1 MIFLFDIDGV
11 LTDTGANIDSKFK
24 NWFINWRDTWNHTY
38 VLVTGSTYERTLE
51 QVGVDITEGAVLV
64 ANCIGNSITQEGRT
78 VTLNEFEFTQEEEQF
93 LLSKLD
99 TSPYPVR
106 AGTHIALR
114 PGSVN
119 FSIVG
124 RDATEIQRQQYKHYD
139 LVEQER
145 LALAKEFKE
154 KFPRFDVFIG
164 GDISIDICLRGAH
177 KGQIVELISNYQSWD
192 QKFVFFGDK
201 MGEWGID
208 QPLADVIH
216 ERQLGRTY
224 HVTEGWQQTQ
234 EILNT
239 DIII

>member
-11 LTDTGANIDSKFK
+11 LTDTGASIDSKFK
-24 NWFINWRDTWNHTY
+24 DWFINWRDTWGHTY
-38 VLVTGSTYERTLE
+38 ILVTGSTYERTIE
-51 QVGVDITEGAVLV
+51 QIGVDITEGAVLV
-64 ANCIGNSITQEGRT
+64 ANCMGNSIMQEGRSVT
-78 VTLNEFEFTQEEEQF
+78 VNEFEFTEEEEQF

-106 AGTHIALR
+106 AGTHIATR

-124 RDATEIQRQQYKHYD
+124 RDATELQRHEYKHYD
-139 LVEQER
+139 LIEQER

-154 KFPRFDVFIG
+154 KFSRFDVFIG
-164 GDISIDICLRGAH
+164 GDISIDICLKGAH
-177 KGQIVELISNYQSWD
+177 KGQVADLVINYQPWD
-192 QKFVFFGDK
+192 QKVVFFGDK

-208 QPLADVIH
+208 QPLADAIY
-216 ERQLGRTY
+216 EQQLGKTY
-224 HVTEGWQQTQ
+224 HVTGGWQQTQ

-239 DIII
+239 DIIV

>member
-11 LTDTGANIDSKFK
+11 LTDTGSNIDSNFK
-24 NWFINWRDTWNHTY
+24 NWFINWRDTWNHNY

-51 QVGVDITEGAVLV
+51 QVGVDITEGALLV

-114 PGSVN
+114 PGS
-119 FSIVG
+119 
-124 RDATEIQRQQYKHYD
+124 
-139 LVEQER
+139 EQER

-177 KGQIVELISNYQSWD
+177 KGQVIPLVSNYRSWD
-192 QKFVFFGDK
+192 GKFVFFGDK

-208 QPLADVIH
+208 QPLADIIH
-216 ERQLGRTY
+216 TDQLGKTY
-224 HVTEGWQQTQ
+224 HITEGWQQTQ